1 MIFTALSFL
10 HYIYGLFLM
19 RRKCQLD
26 YMLNGHWSTQDSGRE
41 GVILSLCY
49 LSVSLCNPL
58 SNIQFWIW
66 NFYLII
72 FIAAH
77 VITRLL
83 LWELAFDWMELHF
96 TWDFMLDLVASISHR
111 LIVDLDSYGLS
122 PEAYSQPSQIS
133 KMERFSRFNCFQPWT
148 ILSKQ
153 SIWDVWQDSEYTFD
167 HCGITSETI
176 NQIS

>member
-1 MIFTALSFL
+1 MFFIITFVFIMIFTALSFL
-10 HYIYGLFLM
+10 HIYGLFLM

-83 LWELAFDWMELHF
+83 LWELAFDWMG
-96 TWDFMLDLVASISHR
+96 VAFYLRFYVRSCGINF
-111 LIVDLDSYGLS
+111 
-122 PEAYSQPSQIS
+122 SQI
-133 KMERFSRFNCFQPWT
+133 NCRVGLIWT
-148 ILSKQ
+148 ITRGIFTTLSN
-153 SIWDVWQDSEYTFD
+153 I
-167 HCGITSETI
+167 
-176 NQIS
+176 